1 MKSIII
7 CADDYGLSP
16 AIGAAIRSL
25 AALGRISAVSCMCNA
40 QLWPD
45 EAGRLKPLA
54 DNLDVGLHFN
64 LTHGFEKP
72 VKSLGAWICGSLL
85 GSLSSQFITDELDKQ
100 LDLFEAVCGRA
111 PDFIDS
117 HQHLHIF
124 PVIRNAVTKCL
135 DRRYSSKE
143 APWLRDVNPAMQGHD
158 AFFKAIVLKTL
169 SIGFRASTA
178 RSGYRLSGKLHGL
191 YSLSQ
196 HADFPALV
204 AVWLRDAQS
213 GDLLMCH
220 PALMD
225 DDPEGIGSSR
235 VSEYAFLCSQQFSEM
250 CDHEQIRIVRC
261 CTKREN

>member
-1 MKSIII
+1 MKSIVI

-25 AALGRISAVSCMCNA
+25 AALGRISAVSCMSNT

-45 EAGRLKPLA
+45 EAKRLQPFA
-54 DNLDVGLHFN
+54 NNLDVGLHFN

-72 VKSLGAWICGSLL
+72 FKSLGTWVCGSLL
-85 GSLSSQFITDELDKQ
+85 GSLSRQFITDELDKQ
-100 LDLFEAVCGRA
+100 IDLFEAVWERP

-124 PVIRNAVTKCL
+124 PVIRDAVTTCL
-135 DRRYSSKE
+135 SRRYSPKE

-158 AFFKAIVLKTL
+158 AFFKAIVLKAL
-169 SIGFRASTA
+169 STGFHASVA
-178 RSGYRLSGKLHGL
+178 RSGYRLSGRLHGL

-196 HADFPALV
+196 HADFPTLV
-204 AVWLRDAQS
+204 AGWLSDAQS

-220 PALMD
+220 PALVD
-225 DDPEGIGSSR
+225 DDNEGIGPSR
-235 VSEYAFLCSQQFSEM
+235 VNEYAFLCSQQFARICDSE
-250 CDHEQIRIVRC
+250 HIRIVRC
-261 CTKREN
+261 L